1 MSQSCRKIDL
11 VKLVSHNTTTIK
23 TDSEEKEYSEDED
36 KINLI
41 IEKENQRKLNLVF
54 IPAF

>member
-11 VKLVSHNTTTIK
+11 VKLVSHNTTIK
-23 TDSEEKEYSEDED
+23 TASEEKEYSEDED

-41 IEKENQRKLNLVF
+41 IEKENQIKLNLVF
-54 IPAF
+54 ILAF